1 MRILISII
9 AIVIFGATAVQLY
22 QLQLKKAELKSG
34 FEKAEKKVN
43 ALALEN
49 KALKEE
55 IKYFGDSKNLEK
67 EAKAQLNYA
76 SPGEKLI
83 IVVPKKS

>member
-9 AIVIFGATAVQLY
+9 AIIIFGATAFQLY
-22 QLQLKKAELKSG
+22 ELQLKKAELKSEL
-34 FEKAEKKVN
+34 EKVEKKVN

-49 KALKEE
+49 KSLKEE
-55 IKYFGDSKNLEK
+55 IEYFGDSKNLEK

-83 IVVPKKS
+83 IVVPKKN